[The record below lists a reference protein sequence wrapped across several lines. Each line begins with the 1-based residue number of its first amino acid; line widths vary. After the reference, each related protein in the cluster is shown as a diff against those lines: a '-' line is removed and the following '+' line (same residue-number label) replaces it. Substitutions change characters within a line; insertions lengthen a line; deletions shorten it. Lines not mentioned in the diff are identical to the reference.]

1 MRRTTISLG
10 LAAVLL
16 TGCGKVNPITVPV
29 PEDVTKA
36 TTAMAEAARSNTPDS
51 YVRVGFALV
60 ESQCHAFFDVLDKAQ
75 DQATYA
81 RRELTLAGG
90 AAAGILAALKA
101 GIVPITVTGIA
112 VPFVVDS
119 IGAYNDVILFTPYPD
134 ETGALVK
141 DALSTYRENIKQQP
155 ADIYDAVRLVQNY
168 AAICTYSGIH
178 QLAKQALAK
187 ASTTDQ
193 GPNKDKEKGKEK
205 GPATGGAAPPPP
217 PRGFAAPPP
226 PRGFAAPPPPSPP
239 PVAAPSMAPPLPA
252 PYAPQM
258 HIPNVVVH

>member
-1 MRRTTISLG
+1 MWRTTL
-10 LAAVLL
+10 LAGFAASFLV
-16 TGCGKVNPITVPV
+16 GCEKAAPITVPV
-29 PEDVTKA
+29 PDDVTKA
-36 TTAMAEAARSNTPDS
+36 AATMAEAARKNTPDS

-60 ESQCHAFFDVLDKAQ
+60 ESQCHAFFDALDKAQ
-75 DQATYA
+75 DQATFA

-112 VPFVVDS
+112 VPLVVDS

-134 ETGALVK
+134 ETAALVK
-141 DALSTYRENIKQQP
+141 DALNTYRENIKQQP
-155 ADIYDAVRLVQNY
+155 SDIYDAVRLVQSY

-193 GPNKDKEKGKEK
+193 PANKEKGFAAVP
-205 GPATGGAAPPPP
+205 GGAAPLPLSPRGAAPPPP
-217 PRGFAAPPP
+217 PLRGAPPP
-226 PRGFAAPPPPSPP
+226 PLPPPPGMMPGMAPPPPAS
-239 PVAAPSMAPPLPA
+239 
-252 PYAPQM
+252 YAPQL
-258 HIPNVVVH
+258 HIPNVIVQ